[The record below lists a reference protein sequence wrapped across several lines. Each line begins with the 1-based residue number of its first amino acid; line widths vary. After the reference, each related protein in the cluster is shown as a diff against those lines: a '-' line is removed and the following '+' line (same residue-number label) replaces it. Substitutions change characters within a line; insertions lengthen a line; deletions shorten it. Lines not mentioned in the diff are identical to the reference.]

1 MTTATFPRWIRF
13 VAPLAALWYTFGL
26 SQAVIGFLADAASAP
41 LLIWLAYAGACAAG
55 IVGAA
60 ALRFQPSRAFP
71 AFAVSLFT
79 AITYF
84 GWLFAF
90 GSVSDED
97 YGIGMMVIGVT
108 LFLTLLSRRF

>member
-1 MTTATFPRWIRF
+1 MTTASFPRWTRS

-26 SQAVIGFLADAASAP
+26 SQAIIGFVADAAAAP
-41 LLIWLAYAGACAAG
+41 LPIWLAYAVACAAG

-60 ALRFQPSRAFP
+60 ALWFQPSRAFP
-71 AFAVSLFT
+71 AFAVSLVA

-90 GSVSDED
+90 GAVSGED

-108 LFLTLLSRRF
+108 LLLTLLSRRF